1 MQFCI
6 KVGVVCLRV
15 SAVCYTAK
23 EMQPFMESLHFEK
36 NGGYYT
42 VCFCFCEQRELSVFV
57 FGCFYLFMTYTFSS
71 SSVIIKYSGA
81 IGPTSVVM
89 LYYHISG
96 YRC

>member
-15 SAVCYTAK
+15 SAVCNTAK

-36 NGGYYT
+36 NGGCYT
-42 VCFCFCEQRELSVFV
+42 VCFCFCEQRESRVFV
-57 FGCFYLFMTYTFSS
+57 FGCFYLFMTCTFSS
-71 SSVIIKYSGA
+71 SSVIKYSGA
-81 IGPTSVVM
+81 IGPTCVVM